1 MHWPM
6 RCGRAAASTDEK
18 ETCDVMKALTKAI
31 LLLAVLATP
40 AVALAALGLVYL
52 YEHRSLIW
60 LIPGLFFW
68 QVAALLLVKR
78 WDPWAGL
85 DDAWKSLASEGEAPG
100 DREAQA
106 IVEEMKEQV
115 VTGSY
120 RVTTQTFLDLAREL
134 VERIAVHYHP
144 ESENPILR
152 VPIPFLLRAVEEAA
166 GDMARMSLKIPLSH
180 RITFMDIKHGR
191 RAWMIGKAGL
201 QVFRLLAPF
210 INPQGALAR
219 EIMNRLVVSPLSTLV
234 KANLEQ
240 ATLIFF
246 LDRLG
251 CHLITLYGGKLPLR
265 KNGLADDADRLGGGG
280 SGFSV
285 RRRVLIIFPFSGGG
299 IHAAGIPAGLRNP
312 ANDAAPE
319 PHINWG

>member
-1 MHWPM
+1 
-6 RCGRAAASTDEK
+6 
-18 ETCDVMKALTKAI
+18 VNVLTKAI
-31 LLLAVLATP
+31 VLLAVLAAP
-40 AVALAALGLVYL
+40 AIVLAVLGLVYL
-52 YEHRSLIW
+52 YDHRNLVW

-68 QVAALLLVKR
+68 QLAALLLAKR

-85 DDAWKSLASEGEAPG
+85 DERWKIDAHGGEAW
-100 DREAQA
+100 DEHEAQV

-120 RVTTQTFLDLAREL
+120 RMTTQTFLDLAQEL
-134 VERIAVHYHP
+134 VERIAAHYHP
-144 ESENPILR
+144 ESKDPILR

-180 RITFMDIKHGR
+180 RVTIMDIKHGK

-265 KNGLADDADRLGGGG
+265 KDDLAGNVHHPRSGEN
-280 SGFSV
+280 GFSV
-285 RRRVLIIFPFSGGG
+285 RRRILNHLPLFRWWNSRRRNSGRS
-299 IHAAGIPAGLRNP
+299 PDP
-312 ANDAAPE
+312 DKE
-319 PHINWG
+319 

>member
-1 MHWPM
+1 
-6 RCGRAAASTDEK
+6 
-18 ETCDVMKALTKAI
+18 MKPLTKAI

-40 AVALAALGLVYL
+40 AVVLAALGLVYL

-68 QVAALLLVKR
+68 QVAALLLAKR

-85 DDAWKSLASEGEAPG
+85 DDTVKSHARQGGAAG

-115 VTGSY
+115 VTRSY

-134 VERIAVHYHP
+134 VGRIAAHYHP

-180 RITFMDIKHGR
+180 RITLMDIKHGK
-191 RAWMIGKAGL
+191 RAWMIGRAGL

-219 EIMNRLVVSPLSTLV
+219 EIMSRIVVSPLSTLV
-234 KANLEQ
+234 RANLEQ

-251 CHLITLYGGKLPLR
+251 CHLITLYGEKLPLK
-265 KNGLADDADRLGGGG
+265 KNGLAGDADALQDGG

-285 RRRVLIIFPFSGGG
+285 RKGVLDHLPLFRWWNSQRRDSSRPSQPGK
-299 IHAAGIPAGLRNP
+299 
-312 ANDAAPE
+312 
-319 PHINWG
+319 